1 MNSAT
6 ADCNR
11 RTAPRD
17 PSLDVARALSM
28 VYIIVLWHLLSYT
41 GAFSFVPYGGE
52 YITSVFLGL
61 FFIISGY
68 LLKSKYDITG
78 RAALKKYLTRRV
90 LRIMPIYAVA
100 LASFVMVAM
109 CTPREALF
117 AFLGLSSFIPPQPMT
132 LWFVSMILFFYV
144 CFLVSGLRCKYVVWT
159 AVYALIIVASHFYD
173 GIDPRLI
180 LYFPCFIFGIFL
192 QKIGRTEQLT
202 KGGGTL
208 FVLSV
213 LALLLIES
221 PAPALDRLLTI
232 CLAISASVLLLSLS
246 ERAARIKGVNVAA
259 GFIAYSSLVAYM
271 FHRQLMMVF
280 IHFYWPG
287 SSNGRLIYVLL
298 ICAPAVIL
306 FGYAGQKIYDL
317 TLNFLLGLGQ
327 RRSPGIPSA
336 TDRQA

>member
-1 MNSAT
+1 
-6 ADCNR
+6 
-11 RTAPRD
+11 
-17 PSLDVARALSM
+17 M

-159 AVYALIIVASHFYD
+159 AIYALIIVASHFYD

-180 LYFPCFIFGIFL
+180 LYFPCFIFGISL
-192 QKIGRTEQLT
+192 QKIGRTE
-202 KGGGTL
+202 
-208 FVLSV
+208 
-213 LALLLIES
+213 
-221 PAPALDRLLTI
+221 
-232 CLAISASVLLLSLS
+232 
-246 ERAARIKGVNVAA
+246 
-259 GFIAYSSLVAYM
+259 
-271 FHRQLMMVF
+271 
-280 IHFYWPG
+280 
-287 SSNGRLIYVLL
+287 
-298 ICAPAVIL
+298 
-306 FGYAGQKIYDL
+306 
-317 TLNFLLGLGQ
+317 
-327 RRSPGIPSA
+327 
-336 TDRQA
+336 

>member
-1 MNSAT
+1 
-6 ADCNR
+6 
-11 RTAPRD
+11 
-17 PSLDVARALSM
+17 M

-159 AVYALIIVASHFYD
+159 AIYALIIVASHFYD

-180 LYFPCFIFGIFL
+180 LYFPCFIFGIPL

-202 KGGGTL
+202 KGGGNSVRPVGLGAAAYRIPGSGTRPPADN
-208 FVLSV
+208 LSGN
-213 LALLLIES
+213 LRLRPAALSFRKGGPDKGGECGGRFYRLLLFGRLHVPS
-221 PAPALDRLLTI
+221 PAND
-232 CLAISASVLLLSLS
+232 
-246 ERAARIKGVNVAA
+246 
-259 GFIAYSSLVAYM
+259 GF
-271 FHRQLMMVF
+271 H
-280 IHFYWPG
+280 P
-287 SSNGRLIYVLL
+287 
-298 ICAPAVIL
+298 
-306 FGYAGQKIYDL
+306 
-317 TLNFLLGLGQ
+317 FLLAREQ
-327 RRSPGIPSA
+327 
-336 TDRQA
+336 